1 MSENPSMCAD
11 RKAAPEIL
19 GKVMVLGLGTTGR
32 AVCDYLLTQQERLE
46 VFCVYAGASS
56 EDARAFA
63 ATLEAAGAQVFFD
76 TIEVSGSFD
85 LCIASPGISQF
96 SDFYQNAAA
105 HAKEVISEVEFA
117 WRESA
122 ADSTWITITG
132 TNGKT
137 TTTALCAHLLR
148 SGGWRAQAV
157 GNIGDT
163 CIEAVSKGE
172 TDYFVAEVSSY
183 QLAST
188 KDLAPDVAVL
198 LNITPDHLK
207 WHGSFEEYCAAKQR
221 IYANLARS
229 GGVAVM
235 DAMND
240 IVRGYVRELKS
251 IPAEERGFSYIPIGT
266 AEGLFTSMIAAAPRM
281 PPSWMV
287 QSSSLNSTGQPILS
301 SR

>member
-1 MSENPSMCAD
+1 MCAD
-11 RKAAPEIL
+11 RKAAPGIL

-122 ADSTWITITG
+122 AIQPGSPSPARMARPPLPRFARIC
-132 TNGKT
+132 
-137 TTTALCAHLLR
+137 CA
-148 SGGWRAQAV
+148 AEV
-157 GNIGDT
+157 GARRQWAT
-163 CIEAVSKGE
+163 SATPVSK
-172 TDYFVAEVSSY
+172 
-183 QLAST
+183 
-188 KDLAPDVAVL
+188 
-198 LNITPDHLK
+198 
-207 WHGSFEEYCAAKQR
+207 R
-221 IYANLARS
+221 
-229 GGVAVM
+229 
-235 DAMND
+235 
-240 IVRGYVRELKS
+240 
-251 IPAEERGFSYIPIGT
+251 
-266 AEGLFTSMIAAAPRM
+266 
-281 PPSWMV
+281 
-287 QSSSLNSTGQPILS
+287 
-301 SR
+301 